1 MRMKDVVLMATVS
14 TFESMPQPGRHE
26 LKQFSE
32 LFEPIFKASGMEARR
47 NAIAALSR
55 CHTLPE
61 QIAWFIAT
69 QPIAMAAIF
78 ITSSPALSDTMLI
91 ELARSQGPAYARA
104 VAARDNLSVKVVD
117 ALVSLHTALEKHL
130 NEDAIVPRDA
140 EAALSGEQGF
150 VMTREEQ
157 VRQQLKS
164 LVQRDTIAR
173 AAGTAES
180 LEDMS
185 LNLLVRFARLR
196 EARNFSHALADALG
210 SSRWLSERIMLD
222 LSGQQLGTALMA
234 LGAEPADGQFMLAQL
249 YPHLAN
255 DVDGKSR
262 ARILWEGLDPERCDE
277 RMLAWLRADDEAEGR
292 TPMADAANANDA
304 AERHAG
310 VERPAAEAAHG
321 HLEGLRPPVLAQR
334 DRLAVEDRRLD
345 RELAQPLDD
354 LRRAIGDVREV
365 AREQANLVSESVRL
379 DTSAVELPLDRRGPG
394 SPQRLAHV
402 VGRLREHRLDRPQE
416 LEPEERERVRAAA
429 ERRLRDLAKIAGE
442 HQRAPNSRGGKPRRL
457 RDRLRHH
464 ALERALPQPSE
475 QQAGEERLL
484 RLRRAPEEGL
494 ELLAAT
500 SLRAGSANLC
510 DARER
515 GVDLE
520 QLERRLSGRRRQL
533 SQRGPPHADRS
544 LREDARQIGHGRSHL
559 LRSRPGEAVGET
571 ADLGEPGRRAGDVGR
586 RLRDLRE
593 EHQPGPDVAACATP
607 RCARM
612 PTATGRRAPR
622 ARPNSDA
629 TGPRPRSRAPAPASS
644 RRR

>member
-310 VERPAAEAAHG
+310 VERP
-321 HLEGLRPPVLAQR
+321 VF
-334 DRLAVEDRRLD
+334 
-345 RELAQPLDD
+345 
-354 LRRAIGDVREV
+354 
-365 AREQANLVSESVRL
+365 
-379 DTSAVELPLDRRGPG
+379 
-394 SPQRLAHV
+394 
-402 VGRLREHRLDRPQE
+402 
-416 LEPEERERVRAAA
+416 
-429 ERRLRDLAKIAGE
+429 
-442 HQRAPNSRGGKPRRL
+442 
-457 RDRLRHH
+457 
-464 ALERALPQPSE
+464 
-475 QQAGEERLL
+475 
-484 RLRRAPEEGL
+484 
-494 ELLAAT
+494 
-500 SLRAGSANLC
+500 
-510 DARER
+510 
-515 GVDLE
+515 
-520 QLERRLSGRRRQL
+520 GRRR
-533 SQRGPPHADRS
+533 
-544 LREDARQIGHGRSHL
+544 
-559 LRSRPGEAVGET
+559 AVGT
-571 ADLGEPGRRAGDVGR
+571 RR
-586 RLRDLRE
+586 
-593 EHQPGPDVAACATP
+593 
-607 RCARM
+607 
-612 PTATGRRAPR
+612 
-622 ARPNSDA
+622 
-629 TGPRPRSRAPAPASS
+629 
-644 RRR
+644 